1 MFRKLTLLAAGFL
14 AVAGG
19 ASAADLYA
27 PPQASFAPASYA
39 PQGSG
44 SWNGFYAGGNFG
56 AAFGKAEGKSAS
68 TSITTGLPAPAEAA
82 EVPLLSTSKNKTSAI
97 GGVQFGYN
105 FQVDGFLFGAEADL
119 NYLGRKSSVGLTAVY
134 EAEPIIGNY
143 NWSGTASTRNDWL
156 STFRLRAGYLATP
169 QFLIYAT
176 GGLAVG
182 DVRSTVVGGYS
193 SSTLPIAS
201 DYIAGQR
208 NETRV
213 GYSVGAGAEY
223 ELTPSVTLRGEYLYS
238 NLGRQR
244 VAFFGPNSVGSVSN
258 RNDVHMLRAGLNYR
272 FGSW

>member
-1 MFRKLTLLAAGFL
+1 MFRKLTLLAAGLL
-14 AVAGG
+14 AATGG

-39 PQGSG
+39 PQGAG

-56 AAFGKAEGKSAS
+56 AAFGKTEGKSTT
-68 TSITTGLPAPAEAA
+68 TSITTGLPAPVESAD
-82 EVPLLSTSKNKTSAI
+82 VPLISTSKNKTSAI
-97 GGVQFGYN
+97 GGLHFGYN
-105 FQVDGFLFGAEADL
+105 FQVDSFLFGAEADI
-119 NYLGRKSSVGLTAVY
+119 NYLGRKSSVGLSGAY
-134 EAEPIIGNY
+134 EGDPVLGNY

-156 STFRLRAGYLATP
+156 STFRLRAGLLATP

-182 DVRSTVVGGYS
+182 EVRSTVVGSYT
-193 SSTLPIAS
+193 SSTLPIAA
-201 DYIAGQR
+201 DYVLGQR

-213 GYSVGAGAEY
+213 GYSVGVGAEY
-223 ELTPSVTLRGEYLYS
+223 ELTPSVTLRGEYLYA

-244 VAFFGPNSVGSVSN
+244 VAFAGANSIGSVSN
-258 RNDVHMLRAGLNYR
+258 RTDVHMLRAGLNYR